1 MWQLLCLLLSEI
13 KNMLPIKL
21 QLSPCISKQ
30 MFGSHEYM
38 GVNTKSNV
46 FMLQCTVHAEL
57 LSSLWSNYILNGVTD
72 LCFLFPSSLSDW
84 KPVSVHVFGMKHL
97 WDVHFLLLLLL
108 CLFGAVTSQ
117 VNPGMC
123 HHRRGNFIFQVSGF
137 GRLYSHYTLTL
148 QDSTIKWLLWV
159 LGSVFFAS
167 GAAVRSCRLQLV
179 QVLDKCRFV
188 GALWSPRSGLASLI
202 TACTSFSSSPSAVR
216 VVFGLSM
223 KRDQ

>member
-72 LCFLFPSSLSDW
+72 VVC
-84 KPVSVHVFGMKHL
+84 PVSIFSVRLEACLCACV
-97 WDVHFLLLLLL
+97 WDEAPV
-108 CLFGAVTSQ
+108 
-117 VNPGMC
+117 
-123 HHRRGNFIFQVSGF
+123 
-137 GRLYSHYTLTL
+137 GRSLPPAPPPLP
-148 QDSTIKWLLWV
+148 
-159 LGSVFFAS
+159 
-167 GAAVRSCRLQLV
+167 VRSRHVTGQ
-179 QVLDKCRFV
+179 
-188 GALWSPRSGLASLI
+188 PRYV
-202 TACTSFSSSPSAVR
+202 PP
-216 VVFGLSM
+216 
-223 KRDQ
+223 